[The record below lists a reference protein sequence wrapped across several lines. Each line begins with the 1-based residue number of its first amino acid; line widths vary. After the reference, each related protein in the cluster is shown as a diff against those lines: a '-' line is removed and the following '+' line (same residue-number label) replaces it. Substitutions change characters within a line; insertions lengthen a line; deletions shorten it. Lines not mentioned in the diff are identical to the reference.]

1 MSVVCFGATL
11 AYAGTAYHGF
21 QRQAGETPTIQRML
35 ERALSQLGAAD
46 PTVRAA
52 GRTDRGVHAIGQ
64 VISFAIA
71 WRHEDDELL
80 RALNAQLP
88 PDIALQQL
96 WRVEGERF
104 HPRFD
109 ARSRRYRYRLL
120 LAAQRQPLGEAYAWR
135 LRPPLDEGAMQDAA
149 RLLIGEHDFASFGTP
164 PQGESTVREVYTSE
178 WSGEGRLLGRILT
191 YSVEANGFL
200 QHMVRRIV
208 SALVAVGRGQRSL
221 AYIAEALRVAKGGA
235 QRGLI
240 SQLAPPQGLFLEAV
254 RYDAGRV
261 PAWVGG

>member
-1 MSVVCFGATL
+1 MSCYGATL
-11 AYAGTAYHGF
+11 AYSGTAYAGF

-35 ERALSQLGAAD
+35 ERALSQLGATQ

-64 VISFAIA
+64 VVSFAIA
-71 WRHEDDELL
+71 WRHEEDDLL
-80 RALNAQLP
+80 RAMNAQLP

-96 WRVEGERF
+96 WRVEGDRF

-120 LAAQRQPLGEAYAWR
+120 LATQRQPLAEAYAWR
-135 LRPPLDEGAMQDAA
+135 LRPPLDESAMKDAA
-149 RLLIGEHDFASFGTP
+149 QLLIGEHDFASFGTP
-164 PQGESTVREVYTSE
+164 PQGDDTVREVYASE

-200 QHMVRRIV
+200 RHMVRRMV

-221 AYIAEALRVAKGGA
+221 AYFAEALRTA

-261 PAWVGG
+261 PAWVSG